1 MKGLEGVK
9 QVVVIGLGMTG
20 LSVVNHLLR
29 ATQPLDIKVIDTREH
44 PPGRE
49 QLPDS
54 VQLCS
59 GQWQMDWLMAADLIV
74 SSPGIAL
81 ATPQLQQAAEAGI
94 EIVGDIELFARAVEK
109 PVVAITG
116 SNGKSTVTSLVGEM
130 AKEAGINVGV
140 GGNIGFAALDMLAED
155 HDLYVLELSSFQLE
169 TTSSL
174 SLKAAAYLNLSEDHM
189 DRYPGGLAQYSA
201 AKMRIFNHAE
211 LAVFNREDLATKPD
225 TDGNEFELVSFGL
238 NAGIGAGIETGNIEG
253 TERYGLVEHQ
263 GEEWLAITGEP
274 VMPSKDIALVGR
286 HNVANSLAALAL
298 ADAAGIGRE
307 ASCRALRR
315 YNGLAHRC
323 QLVAEQH
330 GVKWVNDSKATNLA
344 STLAALKGLQLNGK
358 LHLLVGGDGKGADFS
373 ELAPVLAQLN
383 AQLYCFG
390 RDGSH
395 FAPLAEKPVMV
406 ETMEQA
412 MSQAAQT
419 ACAGDMILL
428 SPACASFDQFAN
440 FMVRGDTFVELAQTL
455 QHRVGK
461 ES

>member
-9 QVVVIGLGMTG
+9 RVVVIGLGMTG

-29 ATQPLDIKVIDTREH
+29 STQPLDIKVIDTREH

-49 QLPDS
+49 QLPES
-54 VQLCS
+54 VALCS
-59 GQWQMDWLMAADLIV
+59 GQWQMEWLMAADLIV

-81 ATPQLQQAAEAGI
+81 ATPQLQQAATAGI
-94 EIVGDIELFARAVEK
+94 EIVGDIELFARAVDK

-140 GGNIGFAALDMLAED
+140 GGNIGFAALDMLAQV

-169 TTSSL
+169 TTSNL

-201 AKMRIFNHAE
+201 AKMRIFDYAE
-211 LAVFNREDLATKPD
+211 LAVFNRDDLATQPGADNLVSEQKAFNGD
-225 TDGNEFELVSFGL
+225 LVSFGL
-238 NAGIGAGIETGNIEG
+238 NDGQTNH
-253 TERYGLVEHQ
+253 TDRYGLVMLQ
-263 GEEWLAITGEP
+263 GEEWLAVAGEP
-274 VMPSKDIALVGR
+274 IMPSNDIALVGR

-298 ADAAGIGRE
+298 ADAVGIERG
-307 ASCRALRR
+307 AACRALRR

-344 STLAALKGLQLNGK
+344 STLAALNGLQLNGK

-373 ELAPVLAQLN
+373 ELAPVLAALDT
-383 AQLYCFG
+383 QLYCFG
-390 RDGSH
+390 RDGNQ
-395 FAPLAEKPVMV
+395 FAPLVSQPVVV

-419 ACAGDMILL
+419 ASAGDMILL
-428 SPACASFDQFAN
+428 SPACASLDQFAN
-440 FMVRGDTFVELAQTL
+440 FMVRGDTFVELALSL
-455 QHRVGK
+455 QHQVGM

>member
-29 ATQPLDIKVIDTREH
+29 NPQPLDIKVIDTREH

-49 QLPDS
+49 HLPES
-54 VQLCS
+54 VALCS
-59 GQWQMDWLMAADLIV
+59 GHWQMDWLMAADLIV

-81 ATPQLQQAAEAGI
+81 AIPQLQQAATAGI
-94 EIVGDIELFARAVEK
+94 EIVGDIELFARAVDK

-130 AKEAGINVGV
+130 AKEAGIKVGV
-140 GGNIGFAALDMLAED
+140 GGNIGFAALDMLAQD

-169 TTSSL
+169 TTSNL
-174 SLKAAAYLNLSEDHM
+174 SLNAAAYLNLSEDHM
-189 DRYPGGLAQYSA
+189 DRYPGGLEQYSA
-201 AKMRIFNHAE
+201 AKMRIFDHAE

-225 TDGNEFELVSFGL
+225 LDNPASESKAFSRELVSFGL
-238 NAGIGAGIETGNIEG
+238 NGGQTNHID
-253 TERYGLVEHQ
+253 RYGLVMHQ
-263 GEEWLAITGEP
+263 DKEWLAVAGEP
-274 VMPSKDIALVGR
+274 IMPSHDIALVGR

-298 ADAAGIGRE
+298 ADAVGIERE
-307 ASCRALRR
+307 AACRALRR

-344 STLAALKGLQLNGK
+344 STLAALNGLQLNGK

-373 ELAPVLAQLN
+373 ELAPVLATLDS
-383 AQLYCFG
+383 QLYCFG
-390 RDGSH
+390 RDGDQ
-395 FAPLAEKPVMV
+395 FAPLVSQPVMV

-412 MSQAAQT
+412 MSHAAQS
-419 ACAGDMILL
+419 ARAGDMILL

-440 FMVRGDTFVELAQTL
+440 FMVRGDTFVELAQSL
-455 QHRVGK
+455 QHQVGK
-461 ES
+461 DS

>member
-81 ATPQLQQAAEAGI
+81 ATPQLQQAAAAGI

-130 AKEAGINVGV
+130 AKEAGINVAV

-201 AKMRIFNHAE
+201 AKMRIFNNAE

-225 TDGNEFELVSFGL
+225 TDGREIELVSFGL
-238 NAGIGAGIETGNIEG
+238 NAGIETGNSES
-253 TERYGLVEHQ
+253 TERYGLAEHQ
-263 GEEWLAITGEP
+263 GEEWLAIAGEP
-274 VMPSKDIALVGR
+274 VMPSNEIALVGR

-298 ADAAGIGRE
+298 ADAVGIDRE

-344 STLAALKGLQLNGK
+344 STLAALNGLQLNGK
-358 LHLLVGGDGKGADFS
+358 LHLLVGGDGKGADFA
-373 ELAPVLAQLN
+373 ELAPVLATLD

-390 RDGSH
+390 RDGAH
-395 FAPLAEKPVMV
+395 FAPLVDNPVMV
-406 ETMEQA
+406 ETMAQA

-455 QHRVGK
+455 QHQVGK
-461 ES
+461 DS

>member
-29 ATQPLDIKVIDTREH
+29 NPQPLDIKVIDTREH

-49 QLPDS
+49 HLPES
-54 VQLCS
+54 VALCS
-59 GQWQMDWLMAADLIV
+59 GYWQMDWLMAADLIV

-81 ATPQLQQAAEAGI
+81 AIPQLQQAATAGI
-94 EIVGDIELFARAVEK
+94 EIVGDIELFARAVDK

-140 GGNIGFAALDMLAED
+140 GGNIGFAALDMLAQD

-169 TTSSL
+169 TTSNL
-174 SLKAAAYLNLSEDHM
+174 SLNAAAYLNLSEDHM

-201 AKMRIFNHAE
+201 AKMRIFDHAE
-211 LAVFNREDLATKPD
+211 LAVFNRDDLATKPEV
-225 TDGNEFELVSFGL
+225 DGSELEQVSFGL
-238 NAGIGAGIETGNIEG
+238 NTGNSDS
-253 TERYGLVEHQ
+253 TERYGLVMHQ
-263 GEEWLAITGEP
+263 GEEWLAVAGEP
-274 VMPSKDIALVGR
+274 VMPSTDIALVGR

-298 ADAAGIGRE
+298 ADAVGIERE
-307 ASCRALRR
+307 AACRALRR

-344 STLAALKGLQLNGK
+344 STLAALNGLQLNGR

-373 ELAPVLAQLN
+373 ELAPILATLDT
-383 AQLYCFG
+383 QLYCFG
-390 RDGSH
+390 RDGEQ
-395 FAPLAEKPVMV
+395 FAPLVSQPVMV

-412 MSQAAQT
+412 MSHAAQT
-419 ACAGDMILL
+419 ARAGDMILL

-440 FMVRGDTFVELAQTL
+440 FMVRGDTFVELALSL
-455 QHRVGK
+455 QHQVGQD
-461 ES
+461 S